1 MSTIGQASANVALI
15 SRRQRFSGARAGFD
29 RRHFFAY
36 PIAARRQKRAG
47 SRVSA
52 RKMAVI
58 GPDSALTERLVHEMG
73 FYGKRLA
80 QGKS

>member
-1 MSTIGQASANVALI
+1 
-15 SRRQRFSGARAGFD
+15 
-29 RRHFFAY
+29 
-36 PIAARRQKRAG
+36 
-47 SRVSA
+47 
-52 RKMAVI
+52 MAVI